1 MQNPLPA
8 FSNSLTA
15 LSKILTKAEAH
26 CEEHNIDP
34 DVILTTRLYPNML
47 NLVRNVLITCD
58 TAKGVGPR
66 LSGKENPSFPDDE
79 SSFADLQARIQK
91 TLDVLASFSDGDFEN
106 AEERE
111 VIMKFGPQEMT
122 FTGKDYLWTFA
133 LPNFYF
139 HMTTTYALLR
149 HNGVELG
156 KRDFLNG

>member
-15 LSKILTKAEAH
+15 LSKILAKAEAH
-26 CEEHNIDP
+26 CEAHKIDP
-34 DVILTTRLYPNML
+34 EAILKARLFPNML
-47 NLVRNVLITCD
+47 NLIRNVLIACD

-66 LSGKENPSFPDDE
+66 LSGTDNPSFPDE
-79 SSFADLQARIQK
+79 EASFADLQARIQK
-91 TLDVLASFSDGDFEN
+91 TQDFLATFSDEAFDG

-111 VIMKFGPQEMT
+111 VVMKFGPQEMK
-122 FTGKDYLWTFA
+122 FSGKDYLWTFA

-149 HNGVELG
+149 HNGVDVG